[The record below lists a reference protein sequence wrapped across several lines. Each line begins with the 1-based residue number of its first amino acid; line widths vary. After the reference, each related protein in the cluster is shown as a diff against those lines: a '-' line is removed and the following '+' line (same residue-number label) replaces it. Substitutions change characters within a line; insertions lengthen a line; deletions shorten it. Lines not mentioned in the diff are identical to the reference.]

1 MSELDR
7 KLLVEEFKKH
17 YQGKMDNAKLQQA
30 VDKIMSANTSY
41 NANGF
46 LRSIIFYVKVS
57 VDFDDG
63 FAGFK
68 GSGGGA
74 FSPGGGV
81 MKGMIFTDDLTRL
94 IDDTISFEVHTVAMY
109 NAVLFFDGYSNL
121 LGHFESGTLATAI
134 GIGGGKGSW
143 DYNKK

>member
-1 MSELDR
+1 
-7 KLLVEEFKKH
+7 
-17 YQGKMDNAKLQQA
+17 MDDTKLQQA
-30 VDKIMSANTSY
+30 IDKIMSTNTSY
-41 NANGF
+41 NANGT
-46 LRSIIFYVKVS
+46 LKSLIFHIDVT

-63 FAGFK
+63 LASFK

-74 FSPGGGV
+74 FTPGGGV
-81 MKGMIFTDDLTRL
+81 MKGMIFTDDLTQL
-94 IDDTISFEVHTVAMY
+94 IDNTISFEAHTVALY

-121 LGHFESGTLATAI
+121 LGHFESGTLATAL